1 MCDGSPTNH
10 EASGAEVFYAVEKG
24 FGLILSE
31 RNMVLG
37 SVVVDQLSYFKTA
50 NDPQHIW
57 VYNRAFKTISRSCV
71 LDIERTGDCVS
82 SNSRWCSASAAAST
96 WSGDTGV
103 LGRRVHT
110 FYTEKAGNPRAFY
123 KARMSLVGKT

>member
-57 VYNRAFKTISRSCV
+57 VYNRAFKTKPELCPGHRTDWRLCLIQQQMV
-71 LDIERTGDCVS
+71 LCKC
-82 SNSRWCSASAAAST
+82 CSE
-96 WSGDTGV
+96 
-103 LGRRVHT
+103 H
-110 FYTEKAGNPRAFY
+110 
-123 KARMSLVGKT
+123 LVW